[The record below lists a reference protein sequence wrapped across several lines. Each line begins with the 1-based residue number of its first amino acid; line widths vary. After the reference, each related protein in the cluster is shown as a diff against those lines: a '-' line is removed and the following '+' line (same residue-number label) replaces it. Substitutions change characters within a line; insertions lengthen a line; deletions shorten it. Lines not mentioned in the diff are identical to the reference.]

1 MAETSILRFWW
12 RMEGMQMSFWR
23 KSLLAAAV
31 LAASVAS
38 ASAQKTLKAVMHS
51 DLKIVDPIWTTAY
64 ITRNHGY
71 MIYDT
76 LFAMDE
82 KGEIKPQM
90 VEKYDESA
98 DKKTFTFT
106 LRDGLLW
113 HDGQPVTAEDCIASI
128 KRWAARDAT
137 GQKLM
142 SFVDSMTAKDAKTFE
157 IKLKEPTGLLIFGL
171 GKPSSNVPFMMP
183 KRVAE
188 TDPNTQISDFTGS
201 GPFVFAKDEWKPGDK
216 AVYVKFDKYKPRS
229 EPASG
234 LAGGKVVKF
243 DRMEWLAISDHQ
255 QAVNALL
262 AGEIDYIEQPPH
274 DLLPLMKGDSNVYL
288 NMANPLGNQYTLRP
302 NHLQKPFDNPKVRQ
316 ALLYAFNQ
324 KDFLEAT
331 IGNAE
336 YYKVCKAMFV
346 CGTALASE
354 KGMEGRL
361 ESNFAKAKELLKEAN
376 YDGTPIVLLHST
388 DLQVLTNLAPVA
400 KSLMEKAGFKVDMQS
415 SDWQTVVARRVKKDP
430 ASAGG
435 WHAMLTSWVSAD
447 ILNPVMAGFINS
459 SCDKASFGW
468 PCDADMEKLRDDFAR
483 ATDPAKQK
491 EIAEAVQVREAEVVT
506 HIHLGQ
512 WYQPAAA
519 RKNVA
524 GLLTA
529 PAPVFWNVTK

>member
-1 MAETSILRFWW
+1 MN
-12 RMEGMQMSFWR
+12 FWR
-23 KSLLAAAV
+23 KSLLAAASI
-31 LAASVAS
+31 AASVGC
-38 ASAQKTLKAVMHS
+38 ASAQKTLKVVMHS

-90 VEKYDESA
+90 VEKFDESA

-106 LRDGLLW
+106 LRDGLAW
-113 HDGQPVTAEDCIASI
+113 HDGKPVTAEDCVASI
-128 KRWAARDAT
+128 KRWAARDSV

-142 SFVDSMTAKDAKTFE
+142 TFVDSMSATDAKTFV

-183 KRVAE
+183 KRVAD

-201 GPFVFAKDEWKPGDK
+201 GPFVFKQDEWKPGDK
-216 AVYVKFDKYKPRS
+216 AVYVRNDKYKPRS
-229 EPASG
+229 EAPSG
-234 LAGGKVVKF
+234 LAGGKVVKI
-243 DRMEWLAISDHQ
+243 DRVEWLAISDHQ

-262 AGEIDYIEQPPH
+262 AGEIDVIESPPH
-274 DLLPLMKGDSNVYL
+274 DLLPLLKGDANVAL
-288 NMANPLGNQYTLRP
+288 INFNPLGNQYTLRP

-316 ALLYAFNQ
+316 ALQYALNQ
-324 KDFLEAT
+324 KDFLDAT

-336 YYKVCKAMFV
+336 YYKPCKAMFV
-346 CGTALASE
+346 CGTALATD

-361 ESNFAKAKELLKEAN
+361 EGNANKAKELLKEAN
-376 YDGTPIVLLHST
+376 YDGTTIVLLQST

-415 SDWQTVVARRVKKDP
+415 SDWQSVVARRVKKDP
-430 ASAGG
+430 AASGG

-447 ILNPVMAGFINS
+447 ILNPVMSGFTNAG
-459 SCDKASFGW
+459 CDKAMFGW
-468 PCDADMEKLRDDFAR
+468 PCDEGIEKLRDDFAK

-491 EIAEAVQVREAEVVT
+491 EIAEAVQVRQAEVVT

-512 WYQPAAA
+512 WYQPIAA
-519 RKNVA
+519 RKPVA
-524 GLLTA
+524 GILTS
-529 PAPVFWNVTK
+529 PAPVFWNVSK